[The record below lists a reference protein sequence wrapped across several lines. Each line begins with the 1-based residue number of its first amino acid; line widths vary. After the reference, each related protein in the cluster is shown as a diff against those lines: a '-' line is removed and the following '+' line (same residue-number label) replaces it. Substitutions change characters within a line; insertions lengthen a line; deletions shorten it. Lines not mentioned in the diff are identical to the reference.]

1 MLSGKLRKGGAMGFA
16 KFSIWTGAIITLFGT
31 NIPSSLFYSLGL
43 RPFQDSE
50 VNHFAITLGLCI
62 VTGGVVA
69 YGYEKDKNSN

>member
-1 MLSGKLRKGGAMGFA
+1 MGFA
-16 KFSIWTGAIITLFGT
+16 KFSIWTGVIITLFGT
-31 NIPSSLFYSLGL
+31 NIPGSLFYSLGM
-43 RPFQDSE
+43 RAFPDSD